1 MKLRTIG
8 LISAL
13 ALGLFAAPLHAEA
26 QQVGKVYKI
35 GILRSGSSSSKLYAR
50 QHKILRQSLQE
61 LGYTEGKNILIEY
74 RYAESKFKR
83 VPDLATELLRLKVDV
98 LVISPS
104 PHTIRGALRATRT
117 VPIVMFATPVDP
129 VKDGFVVS
137 LARPGGNLT
146 GLVNLGWK
154 LHPKQLELL
163 KETFPQISRV
173 AIISSPGQQKRA
185 MKEVEAV
192 GQALGIQIQWVL
204 LDNLL
209 GLESLESTLS
219 TISQELPDALLIA
232 SMRTTLRHS
241 ARIIDFA
248 AKKRLPTMYARSQF
262 VDAGGLMSYDAARQD
277 LIRRVAAYVDKIFKG
292 AKPADLP
299 IEQPTKFE
307 LIINLKTAKQIGVT
321 IPREVLFRADKVI
334 K

>member
-1 MKLRTIG
+1 
-8 LISAL
+8 
-13 ALGLFAAPLHAEA
+13 
-26 QQVGKVYKI
+26 
-35 GILRSGSSSSKLYAR
+35 
-50 QHKILRQSLQE
+50 
-61 LGYTEGKNILIEY
+61 
-74 RYAESKFKR
+74 
-83 VPDLATELLRLKVDV
+83 
-98 LVISPS
+98 
-104 PHTIRGALRATRT
+104 
-117 VPIVMFATPVDP
+117 MFATPVDP

-137 LARPGGNLT
+137 FARPGGNHT
-146 GLVNLGWK
+146 GLVNPGWK
-154 LHPKQLELL
+154 LHGKQLELL
-163 KETFPQISRV
+163 KETFPQTSRV
-173 AIISSPGQQKRA
+173 TIISSPEQQKRA

-232 SMRTTLRHS
+232 SMRTTLRHL

>member
-1 MKLRTIG
+1 MRKKLIC
-8 LISAL
+8 L
-13 ALGLFAAPLHAEA
+13 ALCAMFLALSLPSEA

-129 VKDGFVVS
+129 VKAGFVVS

-146 GLVNLGWK
+146 GLVSLGWK
-154 LHPKQLELL
+154 LHGKQLELL

-173 AIISSPGQQKRA
+173 TIISSPGQQKRA

-204 LDNLL
+204 VDNLL

-232 SMRTTLRHS
+232 SMRTTIRHR

-248 AKKRLPTMYARSQF
+248 AKKRLPTMYARSRF

-277 LIRRVAAYVDKIFKG
+277 LIRRVAAYVDKILKG

-299 IEQPTKFE
+299 IEQPRKFD
-307 LIINLKTAKQIGVT
+307 LVINLKTAKQLGIT
-321 IPREVLFRADKVI
+321 IPPTILFGATKVI

>member
-1 MKLRTIG
+1 M
-8 LISAL
+8 
-13 ALGLFAAPLHAEA
+13 
-26 QQVGKVYKI
+26 
-35 GILRSGSSSSKLYAR
+35 
-50 QHKILRQSLQE
+50 RQSLQE
-61 LGYTEGKNILIEY
+61 LGYTEGKNLLIEY

-83 VPDLATELLRLKVDV
+83 LPDLFAELVRLKVDV

-104 PHTIRGALRATRT
+104 PRTIRAALRATRT

-137 LARPGGNLT
+137 LARPSGNLT

-154 LHPKQLELL
+154 LYPKQLELL

-173 AIISSPGQQKRA
+173 TIISSPGQQKRA

-204 LDNLL
+204 VDNLL

-248 AKKRLPTMYARSQF
+248 AKRRLPTMYARSRF

-307 LIINLKTAKQIGVT
+307 LVINLKAAKQIGVT
-321 IPREVLFRADKVI
+321 IPREVLFRAAKVI